1 MNERVR
7 IIRKNAGL
15 TMEQFGQKIGVT
27 RSAVSNIEN
36 GYRGVT
42 EQMTRSICREFNVD
56 EEWLRTGS
64 GAPYKKLSRK
74 EKISE
79 FFGDVLN
86 EGDDDSFKVQVVELL
101 ANLEV
106 DDWRYLADMLKRA
119 QEKD

>member
-1 MNERVR
+1 MNERVKL
-7 IIRKNAGL
+7 IRKNAGL
-15 TMEQFGQKIGVT
+15 TMEQFGERIGMKK
-27 RSAVSNIEN
+27 SSVSQIESGRN
-36 GYRGVT
+36 NPSDSSIK
-42 EQMTRSICREFNVD
+42 MICREFNIS

>member
-1 MNERVR
+1 MNER
-7 IIRKNAGL
+7 IKEIRKNAGL
-15 TMEQFGQKIGVT
+15 TMEQFGEKVGVT

-56 EEWLRTGS
+56 EHWLRTGE
-64 GAPYKKLSRK
+64 GAPYKELTRK
-74 EKISE
+74 EKIAE

-86 EGDDDSFKVQVVELL
+86 EGDDESFKVQVVELL

-119 QEKD
+119 KEKD